1 MFDDEFISLSDLF
14 VAYKKAKSDAFFE
27 SLHLDALAFSNYEK
41 NINRN
46 LAGLLKVLRAGSW
59 VDDPKFNGGY
69 LFAPKSLRRPAPWN
83 EAGGHFSSL
92 DPCED
97 WLRMSKTHQA
107 RPIAEFRLV
116 MAASVNFQIINAL
129 WIMKVGHLYEAQLSK
144 DLSYG
149 NRLRRRRAG
158 WRSASL
164 EGEINADS
172 LGLFNPYFT
181 AYKDWRGKGLA
192 AIRKA
197 AEDGRTVF
205 AATMDARRFYHNISP
220 EFLLREDYLRSLGIE
235 LTKQQLLFTRQLID
249 SLKGWYKETPDF
261 LIRPEGALPVGLSSS
276 KVIANVALALM
287 DRDMAS
293 RLKPIYY
300 GRYVDDIF
308 LVVEPAVELSSS
320 RDFFAWLSSAYGREL
335 IYDGKSNETT
345 FCPEYLS
352 DSSVVFAQEKQK
364 VFCVQGAFGLD
375 LVAQIEQQIKRRS
388 SEYRLLPEV
397 PETIEGMLNE
407 ALLATS
413 DATLEADALRKADAV
428 SIRRLGFAMLLSDVE
443 SYSRDLSPAA
453 WKYIRCRFFELVE
466 RYVLTPQG
474 IFDYFSYIV
483 RVLGLAVA
491 AGDCLIALKLVDK
504 FKSTV
509 DIVRSTAECDKSH
522 LERMLQLYA
531 RNMFQVS
538 LQSSTVVGFKFSVK
552 FIELMKSIK
561 RISEISTPSIS
572 VSSLKAES
580 KKLLFTDMGRRSYKD
595 VWVNYPARTSLKA
608 PRAPR
613 DLDVQ
618 RRLRLGG
625 LRTFFRHAPIDIE
638 KLYWPGL
645 AFPTRPL
652 TINEITAIAP
662 DILRSRNLLRGAI
675 FSLRGARTKSEDGPL
690 IAPVSGR
697 SNQFMFSVP
706 SGSKP
711 TARVAV
717 VSYMTK
723 LKDWKAAF
731 EGRPNK
737 SLERYKR
744 FNRAINDILRSERR
758 LDYVVFPEASVPRR
772 WAYSSATKLSKS
784 GISVLVGLENESQKG
799 VYFNDAMVSLTTSW
813 PGYKSHVVYMQ
824 PKLLPAHEEADYL
837 QKKKRFMRKPKT
849 SEGRLV
855 YKHGDHFFGVLI
867 CSDFTN
873 IDNRRALQGL
883 VDSLFVLEWNRD
895 VNSFSALVEAAAQ
908 DLHAYIIQSNNR
920 EYGDSRVRAPLAQ
933 SFARDIVRVK
943 GGDDDYFVLAPV
955 ELASIRSF
963 HAGGVISETW
973 KPLPIGFSI
982 SQERLEQV
990 SVLKPADQDEQA
1002 SGTKRKGKRR

>member
-1 MFDDEFISLSDLF
+1 MLDGQFICLSDLF

-27 SLHLDALAFSNYEK
+27 SLHLDALAFSDYE
-41 NINRN
+41 RN
-46 LAGLLKVLRAGSW
+46 LSKNLAALLKQLRSGSW
-59 VDDPKFNGGY
+59 AKDSTFNGGY
-69 LFAPKSLRRPAPWN
+69 LFAPKSIKRPDQWASN
-83 EAGGHFSSL
+83 RGHFSSL

-97 WLRMSKTHQA
+97 WVRLSEEYSA
-107 RPIAEFRLV
+107 RPVAEFRLV
-116 MAASVNFQIINAL
+116 MAASVNFQIVNAL
-129 WIMKVGHLYEAQLSK
+129 WIMKVGHLYEGQLSK

-158 WRSASL
+158 WRSTSL
-164 EGEINADS
+164 EGELNTDS

-181 AYKDWRGKGLA
+181 AYKDWRAKGLA
-192 AIRKA
+192 AIRTA
-197 AEDGRTVF
+197 ATEGRRVV

-220 EFLLREDYLRSLGIE
+220 EFLLRNEYLKRLGIE
-235 LTKQQLLFTRQLID
+235 LTDQQALFTRQLID
-249 SLKGWYKETPDF
+249 SLKLWYRKTPDF
-261 LIRPEGALPVGLSSS
+261 DERPEGALPVGLSSS

-287 DRDMAS
+287 DRDIVS
-293 RLKPIYY
+293 RVKPIYY

-308 LVVEPAVELSSS
+308 LVVEPDAPLSSS
-320 RDFFAWLSSAYGREL
+320 REFFAWLSSVYGDEL
-335 IYDGKSNETT
+335 TYDSVRNETEY
-345 FCPEYLS
+345 CPSYLS
-352 DSSVVFAQEKQK
+352 DSSIVFAQDKQK

-375 LVAQIEQQIKRRS
+375 LVDQIEQQIRRRS

-397 PETIEGMLNE
+397 PETVEGMLSE

-413 DATLEADALRKADAV
+413 DANLEADALRKADAV

-453 WKYIRCRFFELVE
+453 WRMIRRKFLELVE

-491 AGDCLIALKLVDK
+491 NQDHSLALVLIAK

-509 DIVRSTAECDKSH
+509 AIVRSTAECEGAH
-522 LERMLQLYA
+522 LDRMLQLYA
-531 RNMFQVS
+531 RNMFQVA
-538 LQSSTVVGFKFSVK
+538 LQASTVDGFRFTAKFV
-552 FIELMKSIK
+552 ELMKSIK
-561 RISEISTPSIS
+561 KISEITTPSIT
-572 VSSLKAES
+572 VSTLRLQS
-580 KKLLFTDMGRRSYKD
+580 KKLLFTDLGRRAYKD
-595 VWVNYPARTSLKA
+595 VWVNGAKMTQ
-608 PRAPR
+608 RASQPPR

-625 LRTFFRHAPIDIE
+625 LRTFLRHAHIKEE
-638 KLYWPGL
+638 KVYWPGL

-652 TINEITAIAP
+652 TINEITAVAP
-662 DILRSRNLLRGAI
+662 AVLKSTNLLRGAI
-675 FSLRGARTKSEDGPL
+675 FALRGARARSEEGPL
-690 IAPVSGR
+690 ISPVHGR
-697 SNQFMFSVP
+697 RNQFMLSVP
-706 SGSKP
+706 STMKP

-723 LKDWKAAF
+723 LEDWKAAF

-744 FNRAINDILRSERR
+744 FNRAINDILRSERA

-784 GISVLVGLENESQKG
+784 GVSLLVGLENESRKG
-799 VYFNDAMVSLTTSW
+799 VFFNDAMVSLTTSW
-813 PGYKSHVVYMQ
+813 PGYRSHVVYMQ
-824 PKLLPAHEEADYL
+824 PKLLPAHEEAAYL
-837 QKKKRFMRKPKT
+837 SQKKRWMRRPET
-849 SEGRLV
+849 SDARLV

-883 VDSLFVLEWNRD
+883 VESLFVLEWNRD
-895 VNSFSALVEAAAQ
+895 INSFSALVEAAAQ

-933 SFARDIVRVK
+933 SHARDVVRVK
-943 GGDDDYFVLAPV
+943 GGDDDYFVVAPID
-955 ELASIRSF
+955 LASIRNF
-963 HAGGVISETW
+963 HGSGVASSQW

-982 SQERLEQV
+982 SAERQQLVPVV
-990 SVLKPADQDEQA
+990 SA
-1002 SGTKRKGKRR
+1002 SKES

>member
-1 MFDDEFISLSDLF
+1 MFDNEFISLSDLY

-46 LAGLLKVLRAGSW
+46 LAALLKVLRTGSW

-69 LFAPKSLRRPAPWN
+69 LFAPKSLKRPSQWSTAH
-83 EAGGHFSSL
+83 GHFSSL

-97 WLRMSKTHQA
+97 WVRMSDENKE
-107 RPIAEFRLV
+107 RPTAEFRLV
-116 MAASVNFQIINAL
+116 MVASVNFQIINAL
-129 WIMKVGHLYEAQLSK
+129 WIIKVGHLYEAQLSK
-144 DLSYG
+144 ELSYG

-158 WRSASL
+158 WRSTSL

-181 AYKDWRGKGLA
+181 AYKEWREKGLA

-197 AEDGRTVF
+197 AEEGRTVV

-220 EFLLREDYLRSLGIE
+220 EFLLRESYLRSLGIE
-235 LTKQQLLFTRQLID
+235 LTQQQYLFTRQLID
-249 SLKGWYKETPDF
+249 SLQAWYQRTPDYSK
-261 LIRPEGALPVGLSSS
+261 RPEGALPVGLSSS
-276 KVIANVALALM
+276 KVIANVSLALM
-287 DRDMAS
+287 DKNMAS
-293 RLKPIYY
+293 RLDPVYY

-308 LVVEPAVELSSS
+308 LVVEPEVALGSS
-320 RDFFAWLSSAYGREL
+320 REFFTWLSSEYGKEL
-335 IYDGKSNETT
+335 TYDSESNETK
-345 FCPEYLS
+345 FCPDYLN
-352 DSSVVFAQEKQK
+352 DSSIVFAQDKQK

-375 LVAQIEQQIKRRS
+375 LVAQIEQQIRRRN

-397 PETIEGMLNE
+397 PETIEGMLSE

-443 SYSRDLSPAA
+443 SYSRDLSPPA
-453 WKYIRCRFFELVE
+453 WKPIRHRFFELVE

-491 AGDCLIALKLVDK
+491 CGDYSISLRLIEK
-504 FKSTV
+504 FNSTV
-509 DIVRSTAECDKSH
+509 DIVRVTADCDMGH
-522 LERMLQLYA
+522 LEKMLQLYA

-538 LQSSTVVGFKFSVK
+538 LQASTVAGFKFSAK
-552 FIELMKSIK
+552 FVELMKGIK
-561 RISEISTPSIS
+561 RISEISTPGIS
-572 VSSLKAES
+572 VSSLRVES

-595 VWVNYPARTSLKA
+595 VWVNYPARAPLKA

-625 LRTFFRHAPIDIE
+625 LRTFLHHAPIEME
-638 KLYWPGL
+638 KVYWPGL

-652 TINEITAIAP
+652 TINEITAAAP
-662 DILRSRNLLRGAI
+662 SILKSRNLLRGAI
-675 FSLRGARTKSEDGPL
+675 FALRGARTKAEDGPL
-690 IAPVSGR
+690 IVPVVGR
-697 SNQFMFSVP
+697 SNQFMLSVP
-706 SGSKP
+706 SGPRPS
-711 TARVAV
+711 ARVAV

-723 LKDWKAAF
+723 LKDWVAAF

-744 FNRAINDILRSERR
+744 FNRAVNDILRSERK

-784 GISVLVGLENESQKG
+784 GISLLAGLENESRKG
-799 VYFNDAMVSLTTSW
+799 VFFNDAMVSLATSW

-837 QKKKRFMRKPKT
+837 KKKKRFMRKPEV
-849 SEGRLV
+849 SDGRLV
-855 YKHGDHFFGVLI
+855 YRHGNHFFGVLI

-883 VDSLFVLEWNRD
+883 IDSLFVLEWNRD

-933 SFARDIVRVK
+933 SFARDVVRVK
-943 GGDDDYFVLAPV
+943 GGDDDYFVVAPV
-955 ELASIRSF
+955 ELASIREF
-963 HAGGVISETW
+963 HAGTVSSDKW
-973 KPLPIGFSI
+973 KPLPIGFLI
-982 SQERLEQV
+982 SPERLEQA
-990 SVLKPADQDEQA
+990 SVLKAIDQSD
-1002 SGTKRKGKRR
+1002 KGAK